1 MRGDMFLLGRWRP
14 YTAADGDAEER
25 PRTAAT
31 ETDGKGCLGGGE
43 IRREGGIDFITASE
57 GAIDYTYAIDLGF
70 DALDAI
76 GLTVDVL
83 LKDVTNTFAVDVET
97 RKELLTATEW
107 RTVVDGDTA
116 DHDVDALA
124 MKIFKTD
131 TNTLDKLVTS
141 DLEVVLIVGIVD
153 NTLDVAFVVARL
165 QL

>member
-1 MRGDMFLLGRWRP
+1 M
-14 YTAADGDAEER
+14 
-25 PRTAAT
+25 
-31 ETDGKGCLGGGE
+31 
-43 IRREGGIDFITASE
+43 
-57 GAIDYTYAIDLGF
+57 GF
-70 DALDAI
+70 DALDAV

-83 LKDVTNTFAVDVET
+83 LEDVTNSFAVDVEA

-107 RTVVDGDTA
+107 STVVDGDTT
-116 DHDVDALA
+116 DHDVDTLA

-153 NTLDVAFVVARL
+153 NSLNVAFVIARL

>member
-1 MRGDMFLLGRWRP
+1 MFLLVRGRP

-31 ETDGKGCLGGGE
+31 ETDGKRCLGGGE
-43 IRREGGIDFITASE
+43 IRGEGGINFITTSE
-57 GAIDYTYAIDLGF
+57 GAIDDADAIDLGF
-70 DALDAI
+70 DALDAV

-83 LKDVTNTFAVDVET
+83 FEDVTNTFTVDVET

-107 RTVVDGDTA
+107 RTVVDGDTT
-116 DHDVDALA
+116 DHDVDTLA

-141 DLEVVLIVGIVD
+141 YLEVVLIVGIVD
-153 NTLDVAFVVARL
+153 YSLNVAFVIARL